1 MVLGPF
7 SVSPS
12 PHGNNGDFELIG
24 TWLRQD
30 FLTIRQRVTYTELMS
45 QPKSKYS
52 GHMGISW
59 SLHAQT
65 LLPKSQL
72 LKGPNNMKVYQFLNI
87 FYHEYVLNVSPNQ
100 ICLLFTSMG
109 LILAVSESALLA
121 LCPVRE
127 G

>member
-1 MVLGPF
+1 MVLGPPF

-12 PHGNNGDFELIG
+12 PHGNNWDFELIG

-72 LKGPNNMKVYQFLNI
+72 LKGPNNMKVYTNF
-87 FYHEYVLNVSPNQ
+87 
-100 ICLLFTSMG
+100 
-109 LILAVSESALLA
+109 
-121 LCPVRE
+121 
-127 G
+127 